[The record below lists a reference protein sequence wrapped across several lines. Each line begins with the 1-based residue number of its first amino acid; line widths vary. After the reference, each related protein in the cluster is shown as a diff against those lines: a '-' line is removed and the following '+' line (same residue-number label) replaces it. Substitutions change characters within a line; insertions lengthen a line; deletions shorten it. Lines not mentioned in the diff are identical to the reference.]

1 VLEDIPLKTFIVY
14 ENSAVKEKMNKF
26 KIEDK
31 FNYILLYLSSR
42 DIEVF
47 NDEIVKYFNGVP

>member
-42 DIEVF
+42 DTEVF